1 MKNPSDQPKRNNN
14 LWKIKKLFFG
24 VHNFAL
30 QIFEVLIF
38 FFFLMFLTLFPLYTS
53 WFGNL
58 ICSIYM
64 RYKRTK
70 KKQMNNENENCVNLQ
85 ITRADAW

>member
-38 FFFLMFLTLFPLYTS
+38 FFFSYVSHSFPLYTS

-58 ICSIYM
+58 IFAQFM
-64 RYKRTK
+64 RYKRK
-70 KKQMNNENENCVNLQ
+70 KKTNE
-85 ITRADAW
+85 